1 MCGIAGYIDLK
12 KKQADASVLKKMTDC
27 IAYRGPDAEGF
38 YVKDNVAIGHRRLSI
53 IDVVGG
59 TQPML
64 SEDEEITLSFN
75 GEIYN
80 YLELKEELKSLGHTF
95 RTNSDTEVVIKAY
108 RTWGTECQQKFNG
121 MWAFAIW
128 DKAKQALFL
137 SRDRFG
143 EKPLH
148 YFFNDEYL
156 VFGSEI
162 KSLVAFGIKLIPR
175 SELLQIYLTFT
186 YIPGP
191 DTFYENIYK
200 LLPGHCLVLKD
211 DNISIN
217 KYWDLP
223 QVKEEEMI
231 ADKETVHQ
239 TFEALLKDAIRLRM
253 RSDVPFGAFLSGG
266 LDSSSVVSLMSQFS
280 KQPISTFTIGFND
293 KAFDES
299 ELANEVAKKFGTDH
313 QQGTV
318 EQSNFEAMVQTI
330 AHHFDEPFGDS
341 SAIPTNFVS
350 KFASKKVKMVLTG
363 DGGDETLS
371 GYISYTGI
379 KLSNKIKQVP
389 KWIRKILIAG
399 LSSMSNITR
408 GGIRYKL
415 NKSVNVLRTADLD
428 FVERIVTK
436 GSSIDLAIIKKLTSG
451 IENTIPVED
460 HISKMMS
467 GCKYKDDFY
476 KLMYFHYKLSLPNDY
491 LVKVDRMSMANS
503 IETRLPF
510 LDYRL
515 VEFMAKVHKDV
526 KMDGWERKSV
536 LRNTVG
542 KHLPNSLLNAKKKGF
557 GIPLREWFK
566 QDSFTDLIERNLTF
580 TNELLNKQLI
590 GEIIKD
596 NKEGKKDNGNF
607 IWTLL
612 ILEKQLKSV

>member
-175 SELLQIYLTFT
+175 PELLQIYLTFT

-231 ADKETVHQ
+231 TDKETVHQ

-299 ELANEVAKKFGTDH
+299 ELAN
-313 QQGTV
+313 
-318 EQSNFEAMVQTI
+318 
-330 AHHFDEPFGDS
+330 
-341 SAIPTNFVS
+341 
-350 KFASKKVKMVLTG
+350 
-363 DGGDETLS
+363 
-371 GYISYTGI
+371 
-379 KLSNKIKQVP
+379 
-389 KWIRKILIAG
+389 
-399 LSSMSNITR
+399 
-408 GGIRYKL
+408 
-415 NKSVNVLRTADLD
+415 
-428 FVERIVTK
+428 
-436 GSSIDLAIIKKLTSG
+436 
-451 IENTIPVED
+451 
-460 HISKMMS
+460 
-467 GCKYKDDFY
+467 
-476 KLMYFHYKLSLPNDY
+476 
-491 LVKVDRMSMANS
+491 
-503 IETRLPF
+503 
-510 LDYRL
+510 
-515 VEFMAKVHKDV
+515 
-526 KMDGWERKSV
+526 
-536 LRNTVG
+536 
-542 KHLPNSLLNAKKKGF
+542 
-557 GIPLREWFK
+557 
-566 QDSFTDLIERNLTF
+566 
-580 TNELLNKQLI
+580 
-590 GEIIKD
+590 
-596 NKEGKKDNGNF
+596 
-607 IWTLL
+607 
-612 ILEKQLKSV
+612 